1 MIFRAVFVKLLVL
14 ALLKLTN
21 TQRMNGTPMREIKY
35 MYFLKILFTHLTL
48 IAFSTIGIT
57 TNVFSD
63 TSAHPS
69 SSKKL
74 KKKVKETKNED
85 EDDDDD
91 DDEED
96 GDGDEDC
103 DDNKKEDKK
112 DNNDPLNNI
121 EAFPTTWLKPAA
133 ATLASDNAA
142 ATINQN
148 NAPYTITGYFSPTCG
163 HCGHFFKAELPV
175 IRTKYIN
182 PGKIRFGI
190 RPYCHH
196 PIDFIVTQLAW
207 NRGPDRF
214 MDAFSLFMENQATW
228 FEFLMIPVTEKEKRK
243 EAINKMIEKLPTT
256 VDRNK
261 ALVKF
266 NINEENPTSSVLLF
280 ALANGFSVEEID
292 AATNSEKAEEVANRL
307 IVAVIEAKDNE
318 GKGITGIPTFYIN
331 EIYQANPLT
340 LDDFESLIKTGKIV
354 SRPKEPTQTTVPS
367 ASPVNN
373 AAAQAFASIAP
384 PQQ

>member
-1 MIFRAVFVKLLVL
+1 
-14 ALLKLTN
+14 
-21 TQRMNGTPMREIKY
+21 MNGTPMREKKY
-35 MYFLKILFTHLTL
+35 MYFLKIFLTHLTL
-48 IAFSTIGIT
+48 IAFSTIGLT

-63 TSAHPS
+63 TSAHSS

-74 KKKVKETKNED
+74 KKKVKEQKNED
-85 EDDDDD
+85 EEDEDE
-91 DDEED
+91 DDE
-96 GDGDEDC
+96 GDDEGC
-103 DDNKKEDKK
+103 DDNKKHGKTNID
-112 DNNDPLNNI
+112 DPLNNV
-121 EAFPTTWLKPAA
+121 EAFPFTWLKPAA
-133 ATLASDNAA
+133 ATLAADSAA
-142 ATINQN
+142 AINQD

-175 IRTKYIN
+175 IRAKYIN

-214 MDAFSLFMENQATW
+214 MDAFSLFMENQDSW
-228 FEFLMIPVTEKEKRK
+228 FEFLMIPAAEKEKRK
-243 EAINKMIEKLPTT
+243 EAINKMIEKLPATI
-256 VDRNK
+256 DRNK

-292 AATNSEKAEEVANRL
+292 AATDSEKAEEVANRL

-331 EIYQANPLT
+331 DQCQDNPLT
-340 LDDFESLIKTGKIV
+340 LNDFESLIKTGKVV

-367 ASPVNN
+367 TSPINN
-373 AAAQAFASIAP
+373 AATQVFATIAP
-384 PQQ
+384 PKQ